1 MRTMQ
6 TYSHISLVAA
16 IAFFAAMQAPA
27 PAIAQSD
34 VVVETEGTIKVDP
47 AAREPGGPVNTD
59 TPEQG
64 DPATAQPLGASGNI
78 LSIRIKRVIN
88 RAGNNPYFVADPV
101 ENADGQLLADDGGGA
116 GLNGCLGSIAFAQ
129 SASAPNGIFFAGVDA
144 DPNTLDCRLRN
155 DGQGPAIIFQIDTQ
169 FPPVNQ
175 VEAFS
180 DVLVGT
186 FQLVPNNNVQFFP
199 GQPQTLTVRAVTGR
213 EFEID
218 VIVDQAG
225 LQTFTLRV
233 TGIRQTA

>member
-1 MRTMQ
+1 MMNIR
-6 TYSHISLVAA
+6 IPLCAAVAA
-16 IAFFAAMQAPA
+16 LAAAHLSLSVA
-27 PAIAQSD
+27 AQSD
-34 VVVETEGTIKVDP
+34 FVVETEGTIKVDP
-47 AAREPGGPVNTD
+47 ADAAKTIDPAEPGDAVANP
-59 TPEQG
+59 P
-64 DPATAQPLGASGNI
+64 PGASGRI

-101 ENADGQLLADDGGGA
+101 ENADGQLIGDNDAGGA
-116 GLNGCLGSIAFAQ
+116 GLNGCLGSIAFAE
-129 SASAPNGIFFAGVDA
+129 SATGPNGTFFAGVDA

-155 DGQGPAIIFQIDTQ
+155 DGQGPAIIFQIDTA

-186 FQLVPNNNVQFFP
+186 FQLVPNAQVNFFP
-199 GQPQTLTVRAVTGR
+199 GQQQTLTVRAVTGR

-225 LQTFTLRV
+225 AQTFTLRV